1 MVFGSWGIQAA
12 GPVLARRGVGLGRD
26 RLHERREPSN
36 WETVSERLSY
46 KSLLEPTHGAV
57 RGSIH
62 ETRLLWESGAHRR
75 EPFCVTACVGHA
87 SRNAGEPMQC

>member
-36 WETVSERLSY
+36 WETVSESFRTKAFSNQRMA
-46 KSLLEPTHGAV
+46 P
-57 RGSIH
+57 
-62 ETRLLWESGAHRR
+62 
-75 EPFCVTACVGHA
+75 CVGVSMKLGCFGKVA
-87 SRNAGEPMQC
+87 YIAVNPSA